1 MTKLTLSQ
9 LSGLLFRACDDLRGN
24 MDASEYKEYIFGML
38 FLKRLSDLFDQEREQ
53 LAKDLKS
60 RGMSEKQI
68 AAQLA
73 NPDKYTFFVPERAYW
88 SKIRHL
94 KTNVGSGLNKAL
106 EALEDANVEAL
117 QDVLKHINFNRK
129 IGQRTL
135 DDDTLANFVQ
145 NFEKIPLRDENF
157 EFPDLLGAAYEYLIK
172 FFADSAGKKAGEF
185 YTPADVV
192 RTLVEIVDPQPH
204 MSIYDP
210 TCGSGGMLIHT
221 RDYIRECGGNPKDL
235 SLFGQESIGTTW
247 SICKM
252 NMLLHG
258 ISHADIRQ
266 EDTIRRPQH
275 KAENSELKRYD
286 RVLANPPFSQNYIK
300 KDIEYPGRFA
310 VWMPEKGKK
319 ADLMFVQHMLAV
331 LKADGKMATI
341 MPHGV
346 LFRGGEER
354 EARRHFIEK
363 GWLEAVIGL
372 PAGLF
377 YGTGIPACVLVMN
390 KKDAATRK
398 HVFFINADREYREGK
413 AQNFLRPEDISK
425 MVHVYRERK
434 NVEGYARLVPVSEIA
449 AEDFNCN
456 IRRYVDNA
464 PPAEPH
470 DVRAHLHGGVPV
482 VEIDA
487 LHHFWKNY
495 PGLREQVFVPRSSG
509 SLSPW
514 ERGGVRAEDPASG
527 KHPTTPVPPELLR
540 LARTL
545 RHNSADAE
553 NLMWNLLRGRQIAG
567 AKFRRQ
573 HPLEPYV
580 LDFYCHELKL
590 AIELDGGQHNEP
602 AGRAHDKQRDGFVAR
617 QGIRTLRFWNNQVLA
632 ETEAVLE
639 AVHQAVVESEAAGPS
654 SNRPSPSPLPEGE
667 GIRSM
672 PDHRPL
678 PEGESKE
685 SDRSFV
691 PLPGGEGIR
700 YPVPSPLP
708 SPSGRGMGEGLY
720 ADFAPIVTDRRA
732 LAELVKSDPGVAKAH
747 ARFLETLEL
756 WWKEH
761 LPLVEALAPKN
772 GKRGNVYELRRQLL
786 VSIAQR
792 FPSPIGRGEGEGQGE
807 GAPGIL
813 TEHQI
818 RGALASYFEFFKP
831 EFKSIA
837 FSGWGPELIP
847 DDDILQSQFPQIL
860 ADMEQKRVRLDELSA
875 LFAAADEEDYEDS
888 DDSGVLP
895 DSEVKALRADLKE
908 AKAQAKL
915 MKKEKRDQP
924 EFLVRTEAAE
934 KRLVRHK
941 GLEDEERRLKADLR
955 ATEKRK
961 EELVAAARQKIDR
974 EEARRVILDRLHR
987 LLVQTYEGYLR
998 ADQRACISALENLH
1012 AKYAVTAKAIEAKRD
1027 AEAAKLKAFLAELGY
1042 E

>member
-1 MTKLTLSQ
+1 
-9 LSGLLFRACDDLRGN
+9 
-24 MDASEYKEYIFGML
+24 
-38 FLKRLSDLFDQEREQ
+38 
-53 LAKDLKS
+53 
-60 RGMSEKQI
+60 
-68 AAQLA
+68 
-73 NPDKYTFFVPERAYW
+73 
-88 SKIRHL
+88 
-94 KTNVGSGLNKAL
+94 
-106 EALEDANVEAL
+106 
-117 QDVLKHINFNRK
+117 
-129 IGQRTL
+129 
-135 DDDTLANFVQ
+135 VQ

-210 TCGSGGMLIHT
+210 TCGSGGMLIQT
-221 RDYIRECGGNPKDL
+221 RDYIRECGGNPKDV
-235 SLFGQESIGTTW
+235 SFFGQESIGTTW

-258 ISHADIRQ
+258 ISDADIRQ

-275 KAENSELKRYD
+275 KAESNELKRYD

-346 LFRGGEER
+346 LFRGGEEK
-354 EARRHFIEK
+354 EARKHFIER

-390 KKDAATRK
+390 KKDAASRK

-425 MVHVYRERK
+425 MVHAYRERK

-464 PPAEPH
+464 PPPEPH

-487 LHHFWKNY
+487 LTHFWKNY
-495 PGLREQVFVPRSSG
+495 PGLCERVFVPRPKDNIYS
-509 SLSPW
+509 
-514 ERGGVRAEDPASG
+514 
-527 KHPTTPVPPELLR
+527 
-540 LARTL
+540 
-545 RHNSADAE
+545 
-553 NLMWNLLRGRQIAG
+553 
-567 AKFRRQ
+567 
-573 HPLEPYV
+573 
-580 LDFYCHELKL
+580 
-590 AIELDGGQHNEP
+590 
-602 AGRAHDKQRDGFVAR
+602 
-617 QGIRTLRFWNNQVLA
+617 
-632 ETEAVLE
+632 
-639 AVHQAVVESEAAGPS
+639 
-654 SNRPSPSPLPEGE
+654 
-667 GIRSM
+667 
-672 PDHRPL
+672 
-678 PEGESKE
+678 
-685 SDRSFV
+685 
-691 PLPGGEGIR
+691 
-700 YPVPSPLP
+700 
-708 SPSGRGMGEGLY
+708 
-720 ADFAPIVTDRRA
+720 DFAPVVTQRRA
-732 LAELVKSDPGVAKAH
+732 LAELVKSDPGVANAH
-747 ARFLETLEL
+747 ARFVEKLEL

-761 LPLVEALAPKN
+761 LPLIEALAPKN

-786 VSIAQR
+786 LSIAATFAKQHL
-792 FPSPIGRGEGEGQGE
+792 
-807 GAPGIL
+807 L

-847 DDDILQSQFPQIL
+847 DDDILQSQFPDIL
-860 ADMEQKRVRLDELSA
+860 AQMEQKRLRLAELAA

-888 DDSGVLP
+888 DDTGVLP
-895 DSEVKALRADLKE
+895 DNEVKALKAELKE
-908 AKAQAKL
+908 ATAHGKL
-915 MKKEKRDQP
+915 AKKEQRDQS
-924 EFLVRTEAAE
+924 EFVARAEAAE
-934 KRLVRHK
+934 KQLARHK
-941 GLEDEERRLKADLR
+941 ALEDEERQLKADLR
-955 ATEKRK
+955 ATEKKK
-961 EELVAAARQKIDR
+961 EELVAAAREKINRD
-974 EEARRVILDRLHR
+974 EARRVILERLHR

-998 ADQRACISALENLH
+998 ADQRACLAALENLH
-1012 AKYAVTAKAIEAKRD
+1012 AKYAVTAKIIEAKRD
-1027 AEAAKLKAFLAELGY
+1027 AEAAKLKAFLSELGY